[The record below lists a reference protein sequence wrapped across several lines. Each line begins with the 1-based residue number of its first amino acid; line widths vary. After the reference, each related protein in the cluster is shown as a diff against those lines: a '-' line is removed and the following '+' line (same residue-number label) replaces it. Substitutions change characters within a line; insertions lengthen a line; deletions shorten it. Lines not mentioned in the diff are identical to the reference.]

1 MTPQERLQAI
11 VNQAEQLDVERM
23 NRRKLEDKLYDVYGQ
38 INTLENVIKENVNNL
53 IFTELDNFL
62 VPQGWRS
69 EVNSENGRDYK
80 LGIKYIWTAPSDAAN
95 MKQGYLVSHNLF
107 EGKTHPIEVSFKDTN
122 IARFLI
128 IATNGLV
135 IHNNME
141 NEELYNRLEQFQTIK
156 DKFNEINQS
165 LNLDMLNIDL
175 VKDVQNNLFEQQP
188 NLIEAFLT
196 ILENK

>member
-23 NRRKLEDKLYDVYGQ
+23 NRRKLEDKLYDVYRQ

-53 IFTELDNFL
+53 IFAELDNFL

-69 EVNSENGRDYK
+69 EVNSGNGRDYK

-107 EGKTHPIEVSFKDTN
+107 EGKTHRIEVSFKDTN

-141 NEELYNRLEQFQTIK
+141 NEELNNRLEQFQTIK
-156 DKFNEINQS
+156 DEFDKTNQS
-165 LNLDMLNIDL
+165 LNFNMLNIEL
-175 VKDVQNNLFEQQP
+175 VKDGQNLFEQQP